1 MHVIM
6 YTVLTKGDGSC
17 PYCDKALALLD
28 SKNLAYTVVP
38 MASMAEVNAYV
49 SNIDPTYTAT
59 TYPQIVRDTRIIG
72 GYDKLCDAIDEP
84 LLEEN
89 PLRFTL
95 FPIQH
100 QSLYDMYT
108 KAVASFW
115 TPAEISLADDVQHWK
130 TLSDDDRFFIKNILA
145 FFAGSDGI
153 VMENLAMNFLNE
165 VQSAEARQ
173 FYSCQIMIEAIHS
186 ETYSLLIDA
195 LAEPGEAAQ
204 LFQAIDVMPPVRKK
218 AAWALK
224 YLDSSKR
231 FAERLVAFV
240 CVEGILFSGSF
251 CAIYWLKRRGIMPGL
266 CLANEFISRDE
277 ALHYQFGV
285 EMYTKYLKYRLPH
298 TVVET
303 IIREAVDT
311 ELEFV
316 CDAIPC
322 HLIGMNSDMMCEY
335 IKFVADR
342 AMTDLTGKKIYHA
355 TNPFPWMDLIG
366 LDSKVNFFERFPS
379 QYQRAGVMTQPE
391 QQTFAVDDE
400 F

>member
-1 MHVIM
+1 MM
-6 YTVLTKGDGSC
+6 FVLLVKADGTC
-17 PYCDKALALLD
+17 PYCDKAVSLLD
-28 SKNLAYTVVP
+28 SKQLEYTTIP
-38 MASMAEVNAYV
+38 MASMDHVNEYLKDL
-49 SNIDPTYTAT
+49 NPEYTAS
-59 TYPQIVRDTRIIG
+59 TYPQIIRDSTIIG
-72 GYDKLCDAIDEP
+72 GYDKLCDLVDEP
-84 LLEEN
+84 LLQEN

-100 QSLYDMYT
+100 QSLFDMYT
-108 KAVASFW
+108 KAIASFW
-115 TPAEISLADDVQHWK
+115 TPAEISLAEDVQHWK
-130 TLSDDDRFFIKNILA
+130 TLSDDDRYFIKNILA

-173 FYSCQIMIEAIHS
+173 FYSSQIMIEAIHS

-195 LAEPGEAAQ
+195 LAEPGEALH
-204 LFQAIDVMPPVRKK
+204 LFQAIETMPPVRKK

-231 FAERLVAFV
+231 FAERLIAFV
-240 CVEGILFSGSF
+240 CVEGILFSASF

-277 ALHYQFGV
+277 GLHYQFGV
-285 EMYTKYLKYRLPH
+285 EMYTKYIKHALPH
-298 TVVET
+298 STVET

-311 ELEFV
+311 ELAFV

-342 AMTDLTGKKIYHA
+342 AMMDLTGKKIYNA
-355 TNPFPWMDLIG
+355 TNPFPWMELIG

-379 QYQRAGVMTQPE
+379 QYQRAGVMTKPD